1 MTKSLLAC
9 GVIAGPLF
17 VAVFLVAGATRPG
30 YDPITMAVSRLAV
43 GERGWLQ
50 TLNFLVCGSLLIAF
64 AVGLWRTA
72 ADRSIGSMVGASL
85 IGLVGIGLIVAGV
98 FPIGTLLHVSAS
110 LVVFVAMPVTC
121 FAFAASFRR
130 QRSRGWVVYSL
141 ATGLLVAA
149 LVVALIPA
157 LDGRGP
163 LASVGGLAQRVTV
176 GVWFAW
182 LTLLAWDR
190 WRGEGSETN
199 APA

>member
-1 MTKSLLAC
+1 MMMLLLAC

-17 VAVFLVAGATRPG
+17 VAVLLVAGATRAG
-30 YDPITMAVSRLAV
+30 YDPITMAVSRLAL

-50 TLNFLVCGSLLIAF
+50 TLNFLVSGSLLIAF

-72 ADRSIGSMVGASL
+72 VDNVIGSKLGASL
-85 IGLVGIGLIVAGV
+85 IGLVGIGLIAAGV
-98 FPIGTLLHVSAS
+98 FPIGDELHVLAS
-110 LVVFVAMPVTC
+110 MVAFVGMPVTC

-130 QRSRGWVVYSL
+130 QHSSGWVLYSL
-141 ATGLLVAA
+141 ATGVVVAA

-163 LASVGGLAQRVTV
+163 LATVAGLAQRATV

-182 LTLLAWDR
+182 VSLLALDL
-190 WRGEGSETN
+190 WRREGSETQ